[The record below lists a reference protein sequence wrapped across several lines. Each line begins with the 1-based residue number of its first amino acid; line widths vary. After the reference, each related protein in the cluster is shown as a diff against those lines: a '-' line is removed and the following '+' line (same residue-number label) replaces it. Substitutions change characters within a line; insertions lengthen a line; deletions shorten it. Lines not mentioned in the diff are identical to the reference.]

1 MRILIY
7 VMLFRIFRIIKKFRF
22 SWNKIESRDSSNDYV
37 YFVDFSEFDET
48 ISTASSGRTAK
59 SIYEKYF

>member
-1 MRILIY
+1 MI
-7 VMLFRIFRIIKKFRF
+7 FRIFRIIKKFRF

-37 YFVDFSEFDET
+37 YFVDFSECVET
-48 ISTASSGRTAK
+48 ISAASSGLTAK